1 MDPGRARYTGRS
13 HDQGTATPT
22 GRLPPGGPAGPMD
35 RGGCSQIAVYIE
47 DFKHWQEKRPHGH
60 RQKPMRCLANALT
73 WRYSELSHRA
83 SRVHPLLTLAALPSD
98 WSLALLRRTRRPPA
112 RMLCTFIRTWLC

>member
-22 GRLPPGGPAGPMD
+22 GRLPPGGPAGLWD

-73 WRYSELSHRA
+73 W
-83 SRVHPLLTLAALPSD
+83 
-98 WSLALLRRTRRPPA
+98 ALLRVIPSGKSCASASYAGRLAERLEP
-112 RMLCTFIRTWLC
+112 